1 MRGCRVLKS
10 TNGVTKAAWVCG
22 SLVALLA
29 TLTPVR
35 AEIIDRIVAVVQ
47 GNVIMLSDIAAVRRL
62 GLVVPPAQ
70 DDPVAWTTNRLIDR
84 ALMLI
89 EVDRYSPPEPSDA
102 AISQALAAVRGRF
115 TSQAELDRALVSS
128 GMSADQLR
136 RFVRDDLRLD
146 AYLDQR
152 FGTTLQPSDDE
163 VAAYYREHAPEFT
176 RGGRLLPFDEVSGEV
191 RAKLLAERRARLIAD
206 WVSGLRRR
214 ADVNVLY
221 LPKKG

>member
-1 MRGCRVLKS
+1 MC
-10 TNGVTKAAWVCG
+10 A

-29 TLTPVR
+29 MLAPVR

-47 GNVIMLSDIAAVRRL
+47 GNVILLSDIAAVRQL
-62 GLVVPPAQ
+62 GLIVPPAG
-70 DDPVAWTTNRLIDR
+70 DDPVAWTANRLIDR

-89 EVDRYSPPEPSDA
+89 EVDRYAPPEPSDA
-102 AISQALAAVRGRF
+102 AINEALASVRGHF
-115 TSQAELDRALVSS
+115 AAQAELDRVLAAS
-128 GMSADQLR
+128 GMSAEQLR
-136 RFVRDDLRLD
+136 RFVRDNLRLD

-152 FGTTLQPSDDE
+152 FGTTLQPSDEE

-176 RGGRLLPFDEVSGEV
+176 RAGRLLPFDQVSAEV
-191 RAKLLAERRARLIAD
+191 RAKLLTERRSRLIDD

-221 LPKKG
+221 LPRKD